1 LFTADQNL
9 NGDTPKYTR
18 QNANGN
24 RRGYEV
30 PEERDY
36 YPYWAPSPFNDIVI
50 MVSDK
55 VTEKLMKEYVNS
67 PDHSKKGNLA
77 LTLYRE
83 KVFFF
88 IISRFKLGKAIT
100 FPEARDEEEER
111 EFYFPSLFEFQSA
124 WSRDGAVVRTLTS
137 HQCGFGFSSLH

>member
-1 LFTADQNL
+1 
-9 NGDTPKYTR
+9 
-18 QNANGN
+18 
-24 RRGYEV
+24 
-30 PEERDY
+30 
-36 YPYWAPSPFNDIVI
+36 
-50 MVSDK
+50 
-55 VTEKLMKEYVNS
+55 MKEYVNS

-83 KVFFF
+83 RVFFFF

-111 EFYFPSLFEFQSA
+111 EFYFPSPFEFQSA
-124 WSRDGAVVRTLTS
+124 GSRDDAVVRTLTF